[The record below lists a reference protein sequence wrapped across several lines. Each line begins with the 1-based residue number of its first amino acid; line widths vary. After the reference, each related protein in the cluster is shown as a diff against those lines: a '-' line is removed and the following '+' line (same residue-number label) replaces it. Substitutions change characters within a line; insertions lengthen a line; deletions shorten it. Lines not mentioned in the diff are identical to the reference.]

1 MSAAFAPEE
10 KQIHTI
16 TKKLNV
22 KKLPRIFIS
31 FLIVEKY
38 RTGQLP

>member
-10 KQIHTI
+10 KQAATI
-16 TKKLNV
+16 NRKLKV
-22 KKLPRIFIS
+22 KNLPRIFIS
-31 FLIVEKY
+31 FLKVGKY